1 MYTLYNFERKN
12 PQKNGFCYK
21 KNAERVILLMIGNDK
36 TAKLQLLL
44 CELKLEQRHV
54 NTDMSR
60 LLKQGKTVDF
70 YQAKQLA
77 GQKVGLAKKISKVE
91 GSINPNIIA

>member
-1 MYTLYNFERKN
+1 MT
-12 PQKNGFCYK
+12 
-21 KNAERVILLMIGNDK
+21 NDK

-54 NTDMSR
+54 NTDMSK

-70 YQAKQLA
+70 FQARRLSTLKT
-77 GQKVGLAKKISKVE
+77 GLAKKINKVE
-91 GSINPNIIA
+91 ASIDPNIIA

>member
-1 MYTLYNFERKN
+1 MTT
-12 PQKNGFCYK
+12 
-21 KNAERVILLMIGNDK
+21 NDK

-70 YQAKQLA
+70 FQARRLSSLKS
-77 GQKVGLAKKISKVE
+77 GLAKKIDKVE
-91 GSINPNIIA
+91 SSINPNIIA

>member
-1 MYTLYNFERKN
+1 MT
-12 PQKNGFCYK
+12 
-21 KNAERVILLMIGNDK
+21 INDK
-36 TAKLQLLL
+36 NAKLQLLL

-70 YQAKQLA
+70 FQARKLSNL
-77 GQKVGLAKKISKVE
+77 KTGLAKKIDRVE
-91 GSINPNIIA
+91 ASINPNIIA

>member
-1 MYTLYNFERKN
+1 MLKKFRERAFI
-12 PQKNGFCYK
+12 Q
-21 KNAERVILLMIGNDK
+21 MMGNDK

-60 LLKQGKTVDF
+60 LIRQGKTIDF
-70 YQAKQLA
+70 FKAKQLNA
-77 GQKVGLAKKISKVE
+77 RKSGLAEKINKVE
-91 GSINPNIIA
+91 NSMNPNIIA